1 MKSITIIEP
10 RYHETDQ
17 MGVIHHAV
25 YPVWYEVGRVDF
37 LDETEMPYVKINEQ
51 GYHMAL
57 IDLHV
62 NFIKPAFFGEKLE
75 LHTWVSEVTQARV
88 KISYEMYNQKEELIN
103 QGSTT
108 HVFVGE
114 DLKIVNMK
122 KKNPKLYVFFQNQE
136 EKKVD

>member
-1 MKSITIIEP
+1 MRSITIIEP

-37 LDETEMPYVKINEQ
+37 LDETNMPYTKINEL
-51 GYHMAL
+51 GFHMAL
-57 IDLHV
+57 IDLQV
-62 NFIKPAFFGEKLE
+62 SFIKPAFFGEKLE

-88 KISYEMYNQKEELIN
+88 KISYEIYNLKQELIN

-108 HVFVGE
+108 HVFVSE
-114 DLKIVNMK
+114 DLKMVNMK
-122 KKNPKLYVFFQNQE
+122 KKNPEIYQFFVDQI
-136 EKKVD
+136 EKQR